1 MNYQQINFTLDD
13 GKYVASVQLSDVAA
27 LHIEREAA
35 GNFSAKQSSLPASYN
50 PAFANLEG
58 LSDCCFM
65 PSVMDFELAFAV
77 YPKFIE
83 LRSATPIKKALNS
96 LSLSILSSSN
106 CAQLHRSKKRI

>member
-35 GNFSAKQSSLPASYN
+35 GNFSAKQSSLPASYK
-50 PAFANLEG
+50 
-58 LSDCCFM
+58 SDCCFM

-83 LRSATPIKKALNS
+83 LRSATPIKKAYL
-96 LSLSILSSSN
+96 IT
-106 CAQLHRSKKRI
+106 Q

>member
-1 MNYQQINFTLDD
+1 MNSQQINFTLND
-13 GKYVASVQLSDVAA
+13 GKYVALVQLSDVAA

-83 LRSATPIKKALNS
+83 LRSATPIKKAYL
-96 LSLSILSSSN
+96 IT
-106 CAQLHRSKKRI
+106 Q

>member
-35 GNFSAKQSSLPASYN
+35 GNFR
-50 PAFANLEG
+50 
-58 LSDCCFM
+58 SDCCFM

-83 LRSATPIKKALNS
+83 LRSATPIKKAYL
-96 LSLSILSSSN
+96 IT
-106 CAQLHRSKKRI
+106 Q

>member
-1 MNYQQINFTLDD
+1 MNYQQINFTLDN
-13 GKYVASVQLSDVAA
+13 GKYVASVQLDDVAA

-58 LSDCCFM
+58 LSDCCLSDCCFM

-83 LRSATPIKKALNS
+83 LRSATPIKKAYL
-96 LSLSILSSSN
+96 IT
-106 CAQLHRSKKRI
+106 Q